1 MPKYKNKNNNFIDH
15 WDKTAQEDSKLKLGE
30 KGYRK
35 QDRFFKVLFNVS
47 KIYLQGL
54 IKEIKYFLPF

>member
-15 WDKTAQEDSKLKLGE
+15 WDKTAPEHSKLKLGE

>member
-35 QDRFFKVLFNVS
+35 QDRFFKVLFN
-47 KIYLQGL
+47 I
-54 IKEIKYFLPF
+54 